1 MKMRALRADSR
12 GQALLEF
19 ALILPILLMLVLGII
34 EFGRIWNINQMV
46 SDTTRE
52 GARRAVLADQP
63 PQLGGVRYQFAVHAL
78 ADALQNLL
86 RGPYPYIRGDER
98 VFELVQQAGIDLRAA
113 FEGVFQSRHQ
123 PRARFFD
130 TAFEL
135 LKESW
140 LLRNGAK

>member
-63 PQLGGVRYQFAVHAL
+63 PATEQQVHDFMMQRLWDAHVDTNVVTITFSQTGAGAWKISDKPQTVTVQF
-78 ADALQNLL
+78 
-86 RGPYPYIRGDER
+86 PYSFMFFTRAFGT
-98 VFELVQQAGIDLRAA
+98 VQITSS
-113 FEGVFQSRHQ
+113 F
-123 PRARFFD
+123 
-130 TAFEL
+130 TM
-135 LKESW
+135 
-140 LLRNGAK
+140 RNE

>member
-1 MKMRALRADSR
+1 MRMRALRADSR

-63 PQLGGVRYQFAVHAL
+63 PATEQQVHDFMMQRLWDAHVDTNVVTISFTPVGNFHVSDQPLTVTIQF
-78 ADALQNLL
+78 
-86 RGPYPYIRGDER
+86 PYSFMFFTRAFGT
-98 VFELVQQAGIDLRAA
+98 VQITSS
-113 FEGVFQSRHQ
+113 F
-123 PRARFFD
+123 
-130 TAFEL
+130 TM
-135 LKESW
+135 
-140 LLRNGAK
+140 RNE

>member
-1 MKMRALRADSR
+1 MRMRALRADSR

-63 PQLGGVRYQFAVHAL
+63 PATEQQVHDFMMQRLWDAHVDTNVVTITFSATGTDWKKSEVPQTVTVQF
-78 ADALQNLL
+78 
-86 RGPYPYIRGDER
+86 PYSFMFFTRAFGT
-98 VFELVQQAGIDLRAA
+98 VQITSS
-113 FEGVFQSRHQ
+113 F
-123 PRARFFD
+123 
-130 TAFEL
+130 TM
-135 LKESW
+135 
-140 LLRNGAK
+140 RNE